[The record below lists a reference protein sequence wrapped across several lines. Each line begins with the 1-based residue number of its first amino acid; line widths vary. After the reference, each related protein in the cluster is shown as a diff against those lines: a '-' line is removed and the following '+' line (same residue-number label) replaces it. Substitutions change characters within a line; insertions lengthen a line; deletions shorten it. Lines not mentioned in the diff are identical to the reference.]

1 MGIFDTNKIVPLERT
16 ISMNLNLAAAG
27 LVGSEIATNGF
38 KEALVVVTVT
48 GSGVSF
54 SPRGGKSG
62 NGVYYPLLKC
72 RNLYDLSKELDS
84 ITASGI
90 YVIDL
95 LASERLIFSN
105 DNAVSGASANIV
117 CVLREK
123 SYSYNFADVN
133 KNLTTLAATITSS
146 LDNQKVVLLGSK
158 LAKCT
163 SKNQASAMNF
173 TDVSKFRFFSVRIR
187 TMASP
192 SSVGY
197 NTHSFIV
204 TQDWRGYGKADGV
217 SVDVPGSALGTPVI
231 TANNSYS
238 EISSWQEIYAPSLAL
253 YIKCTDDVAPTED
266 NPVYFHVDLIGIR

>member
-1 MGIFDTNKIVPLERT
+1 MGLFDTNKVVPLERT
-16 ISMNLNLAAAG
+16 TSMALNLAATG
-27 LVGSEIATNGF
+27 LVGSEITTSGF
-38 KEALVVVTVT
+38 KEALIVVNIT
-48 GSGVSF
+48 GTGVSF
-54 SPRGGKSG
+54 APKGGKAG
-62 NGVYYPLLKC
+62 NVVYYPSLKC
-72 RNLYDLSKELDS
+72 RNLYDISKELDS

-95 LASERLIFSN
+95 VASERLVFSN
-105 DNAVSGASANIV
+105 ANAVSGASANVV
-117 CVLREK
+117 CILREK

-133 KNLTTLAATITSS
+133 KGLETIK
-146 LDNQKVVLLGSK
+146 DAIENQKVVLLGSK

-173 TDVSKFRFFSVRIR
+173 TDVSKFRFFSVRVR

-192 SSVGY
+192 SEVGY

-204 TQDWRGYGKADGV
+204 THDWRGYGKAEGV
-217 SVDVPGSALGTPVI
+217 SVDVPGSAIGTPI
-231 TANNSYS
+231 LTGNNSYS

-253 YIKCTDDVAPTED
+253 YIKCTDDVAPTES